1 MILFVLGGL
10 LGIAVL
16 KISLKF
22 EDLVAKTK
30 DASSE

>member
-16 KISLKF
+16 VISLRADEF
-22 EDLVAKTK
+22 QVEDFDLT
-30 DASSE
+30 DE

>member
-16 KISLKF
+16 IISLKADEF
-22 EDLVAKTK
+22 QVEEFDFTA
-30 DASSE
+30 E